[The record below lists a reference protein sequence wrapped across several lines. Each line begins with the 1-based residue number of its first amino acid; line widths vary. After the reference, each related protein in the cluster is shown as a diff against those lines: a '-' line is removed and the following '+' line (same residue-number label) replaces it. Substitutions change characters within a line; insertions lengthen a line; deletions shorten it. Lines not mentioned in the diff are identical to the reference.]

1 MLLNV
6 IENLSVYTTYKNHKL
21 LLAGDGLSYST
32 S

>member
-6 IENLSVYTTYKNHKL
+6 IENLSVYIVVQGFI
-21 LLAGDGLSYST
+21 AGHGLSYST